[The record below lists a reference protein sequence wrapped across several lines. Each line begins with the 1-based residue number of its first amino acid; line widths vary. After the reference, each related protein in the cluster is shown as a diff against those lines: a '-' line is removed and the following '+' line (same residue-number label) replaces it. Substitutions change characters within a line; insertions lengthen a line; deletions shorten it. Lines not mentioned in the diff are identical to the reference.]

1 MPDTK
6 TAQTMPAIAP
16 AIAIDGHSA
25 SGKGTLARRLGG
37 RLGFAVLDTGKLYR
51 LIGMMAH
58 DQNIATDDEDALAH
72 IATRL
77 NDTLRLDQLA
87 DPALGSD
94 MAGKL
99 ASRTS
104 KFPKVRAA
112 LVQFQRDFAA
122 NPPALADG
130 TAAKGVI
137 LDGRDIGTVILPD
150 APVKFFVTAS
160 ADVRAERRF
169 AELKDSDPDLTYEQV
184 YLDMAQRDER
194 DQKRAASPLV
204 AAADAVT
211 IDTSDMTADEVETLA
226 LRHIDQKRIL
236 SA

>member
-6 TAQTMPAIAP
+6 TTQTMPAIAP

-130 TAAKGVI
+130 T
-137 LDGRDIGTVILPD
+137 VILPD

-204 AAADAVT
+204 AAEDAVT
-211 IDTSDMTADEVETLA
+211 IDTSDMTIDDVENMA
-226 LRHIDQKRIL
+226 IDHITAQLDL
-236 SA
+236 S